1 VQNLKIS
8 AIIMLDPESS
18 KSVAP
23 EGKELSDAIGF
34 VLKDVSA
41 IEGTSTEA
49 MLPMQIHASMSTA
62 RFFFCS
68 TLTSCSFVQFCHL

>member
-1 VQNLKIS
+1 MV
-8 AIIMLDPESS
+8 DPESK

-49 MLPMQIHASMSTA
+49 MLLVRIQASMNTA

-68 TLTSCSFVQFCHL
+68 TLTSCSFD